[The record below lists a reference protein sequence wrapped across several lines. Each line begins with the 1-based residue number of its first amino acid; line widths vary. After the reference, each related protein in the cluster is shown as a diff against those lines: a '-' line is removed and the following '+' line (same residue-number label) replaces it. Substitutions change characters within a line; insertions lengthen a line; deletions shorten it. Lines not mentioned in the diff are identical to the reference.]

1 MWYELGAYVVWFAA
15 LFIVGYIL
23 VPAETEIE
31 EFKARLPRGHLQN
44 KKNREFEANGFLR
57 TIYPLVVLFGTRASK
72 LNIPEKYMKML
83 EKRIASA
90 GYPYGFTPY
99 EYIGYAFTISLLSV
113 LFAAFFNYSLTGSA
127 NPVFLVIAFVAG
139 NIFPY
144 FFLANQSDMRKIRI
158 YKDLPY
164 KLDVLTMAV
173 EAGLDFFSAI
183 RRMVE
188 RDTTDSPLIE
198 EFFQFLQEVRM
209 GKTKREALK
218 SMAERADVEALNS
231 VISAIIQ
238 AETMGTPVAQ
248 VLKVQAESLRI
259 TRSQR
264 AEKAAGEASVKI
276 MFPLIFILF
285 CTILILFGGIIV
297 KWTRGEL
304 F

>member
-1 MWYELGAYVVWFAA
+1 MLYELSGYV
-15 LFIVGYIL
+15 LFFLAIFIL
-23 VPAETEIE
+23 IYYLFPTETQID
-31 EFKARLPRGHLQN
+31 EFQVSLPKGHLQN
-44 KKNREFEANGFLR
+44 KKDRIFEDNSFIR
-57 TIYPLVVLFGTRASK
+57 TIYPMVVVFGAMASRW
-72 LNIPEKYMKML
+72 NIKAKYMRL
-83 EKRIASA
+83 LRRRIESA
-90 GYPYGFTPY
+90 GYPYGFSSF
-99 EYIGYAFTISLLSV
+99 EFIGFALTLSILLTL
-113 LFAAFFNYSLTGSA
+113 LFAVFNYAMFSSV
-127 NPVFLVIAFVAG
+127 NPVMLVAGFVLG

-144 FFLANQSDMRKIRI
+144 FFLANQSDERKIKI

-183 RRMVE
+183 KRMVSQ
-188 RDTTDSPLIE
+188 DTTDSPLIE

-209 GKTKREALK
+209 GKTKQDALK
-218 SMAERADVEALNS
+218 GLARRADVESLNS
-231 VISAIIQ
+231 VVSAIVQ
-238 AETMGTPVAQ
+238 AEKMGTPVAQ

-297 KWTRGEL
+297 KWSRGEL

>member
-1 MWYELGAYVVWFAA
+1 MLFELGGYVLFFLAIFILIYA
-15 LFIVGYIL
+15 LF
-23 VPAETEIE
+23 PEEAAIE
-31 EFKARLPRGHLQN
+31 EFRVSLPKGHLQN
-44 KKNREFEANGFLR
+44 KKDRIFEENSFIR
-57 TIYPLVVLFGTRASK
+57 IIYPMVLVFGAMASRWKIKPK
-72 LNIPEKYMKML
+72 LMNML
-83 EKRIASA
+83 ERRIESA
-90 GYPYGFTPY
+90 GYPYGFSKF
-99 EYIGYAFTISLLSV
+99 EYIGFALTLSLLMML
-113 LFAAFFNYSLTGSA
+113 LFAFFNYSLVSSVNIFSLIIG
-127 NPVFLVIAFVAG
+127 FLVG
-139 NIFPY
+139 NIMPY
-144 FFLANQSDMRKIRI
+144 FFLANQSDERKIKI

-183 RRMVE
+183 KRMVAQ
-188 RDTTDSPLIE
+188 DTTDSPLIE

-218 SMAERADVEALNS
+218 DLARRADVESLNS
-231 VISAIIQ
+231 VVSAIAQ

-297 KWTRGEL
+297 RWMTGQL

>member
-1 MWYELGAYVVWFAA
+1 MLYELSGYV
-15 LFIVGYIL
+15 LFFLAIFIL
-23 VPAETEIE
+23 IYYLFPTEAQID
-31 EFKARLPRGHLQN
+31 EFQVSLPKGHLQN
-44 KKNREFEANGFLR
+44 KKDRIFEDNGFIR
-57 TIYPLVVLFGTRASK
+57 TIYPMVVVFGAMASRW
-72 LNIPEKYMKML
+72 NIKPKYMHIL
-83 EKRIASA
+83 RRRIESA
-90 GYPYGFTPY
+90 GYPYGFSPF
-99 EYIGYAFTISLLSV
+99 EFIGFALTLSILLTM
-113 LFAAFFNYSLTGSA
+113 LFAFFNYSLFSTV
-127 NPVFLVIAFVAG
+127 NPVMLVAGFVLG

-144 FFLANQSDMRKIRI
+144 FFLANQSDERKIKI

-183 RRMVE
+183 KRMVSQ
-188 RDTTDSPLIE
+188 DTTDSPLIE

-209 GKTKREALK
+209 GKTKQDSLK
-218 SMAERADVEALNS
+218 GLARRADVESLNS
-231 VISAIIQ
+231 VVSAIVQ
-238 AETMGTPVAQ
+238 AEKMGTPVAQ

-297 KWTRGEL
+297 KWSRGEL

>member
-1 MWYELGAYVVWFAA
+1 MLLELGGYL
-15 LFIVGYIL
+15 LFFLAIFVLTYSFFPSE
-23 VPAETEIE
+23 VEIE
-31 EFKARLPRGHLQN
+31 EFRLSLPKGHLQN
-44 KKNREFEANGFLR
+44 KKNRIFDENGFIR
-57 TIYPLVVLFGTRASK
+57 TIYPLVLVLATKASRIGIK
-72 LNIPEKYMKML
+72 DKYMKML
-83 EKRIASA
+83 RTRIESA
-90 GYPYGFTPY
+90 GYPYGFSTY
-99 EYIGYAFTISLLSV
+99 EYIGFAMTISLLTV
-113 LFAAFFNYSLTGSA
+113 FLAAFFNYSLTGSA
-127 NPVFLVIAFVAG
+127 NFVFLILAFVFG
-139 NIFPY
+139 NVFPY
-144 FFLANQSDMRKIRI
+144 FFLANQSDMRKIQI

-183 RRMVE
+183 KRMVE

-209 GKTKREALK
+209 GKTKREALQG
-218 SMAERADVEALNS
+218 MARRSDVEALNS
-231 VISAIIQ
+231 VVSAIVQ
-238 AETMGTPVAQ
+238 AEKMGTPVAQ

-285 CTILILFGGIIV
+285 STILILFGGIIV

>member
-1 MWYELGAYVVWFAA
+1 MLLELGGYLL
-15 LFIVGYIL
+15 LFVAIFVLTYSFF
-23 VPAETEIE
+23 PAEVEIE
-31 EFKARLPRGHLQN
+31 EFQAALPKGHLQN
-44 KKNREFEANGFLR
+44 KKNQVFEDSSFIR
-57 TIYPLVVLFGTRASK
+57 IIYPLILVFATKASRMRIK
-72 LNIPEKYMKML
+72 DKYMGML
-83 EKRIASA
+83 RRRIESA
-90 GYPYGFTPY
+90 GYPYGFSPY
-99 EYIGYAFTISLLSV
+99 EYVGFAMTISLLTV
-113 LFAAFFNYSLTGSA
+113 FVAAFFNYSLTGSA
-127 NPVFLVIAFVAG
+127 NFVFLILAFVFG
-139 NIFPY
+139 NVFPY
-144 FFLANQSDMRKIRI
+144 FFLANQSDMRKIQI

-183 RRMVE
+183 KRMVE

-209 GKTKREALK
+209 GKTKREALQG
-218 SMAERADVEALNS
+218 MAQRADVEALNS
-231 VISAIIQ
+231 VVSAIVQ
-238 AETMGTPVAQ
+238 AEKMGTPVAQ

-285 CTILILFGGIIV
+285 STILILFGGIIV
-297 KWTRGEL
+297 KWSRGEL

>member
-1 MWYELGAYVVWFAA
+1 MLYELGGYA
-15 LFIVGYIL
+15 LFFLAFFIL
-23 VPAETEIE
+23 VYAFLPSEKQVE
-31 EFKARLPRGHLQN
+31 EFKLSLPGGHLDN
-44 KKNREFEANGFLR
+44 KKAKVFEENSFVR
-57 TIYPLVVLFGTRASK
+57 VTYPFTLMFGAKVSKMRIPDKYIRMLTR
-72 LNIPEKYMKML
+72 
-83 EKRIASA
+83 RIESA

-99 EYIGYAFTISLLSV
+99 EYIGFTSMLSV
-113 LFAAFFNYSLTGSA
+113 LITLFAAFFNYSLTGGA
-127 NPVFLVIAFVAG
+127 NPVFLVIALVVG
-139 NIFPY
+139 NVFPY
-144 FFLANQSDMRKIRI
+144 FFLANQSDMRKIGI

-173 EAGLDFFSAI
+173 EAGMDFLSSI

-209 GKTKREALK
+209 GKTKRDALND
-218 SMAERADVEALNS
+218 MARRADVEALNS
-231 VISAIIQ
+231 VVSAIVQ
-238 AETMGTPVAQ
+238 AEKMGTPVAQ

-259 TRSQR
+259 MRSQK

-276 MFPLIFILF
+276 MFPLVFILF

>member
-1 MWYELGAYVVWFAA
+1 MYYELGGYAVF
-15 LFIVGYIL
+15 FIAIFIL
-23 VPAETEIE
+23 VYAFLPSEKQVEA
-31 EFKARLPRGHLQN
+31 FKLSLPGGHLDNKKARV
-44 KKNREFEANGFLR
+44 FEENSFVR
-57 TIYPLVVLFGTRASK
+57 VTYPFTLMFGAKVSKMRIPDKYIQMLTR
-72 LNIPEKYMKML
+72 
-83 EKRIASA
+83 RIESA

-99 EYIGYAFTISLLSV
+99 EYIGFTSMLSV
-113 LFAAFFNYSLTGSA
+113 LITLFAAFFNYSLTGGA
-127 NPVFLVIAFVAG
+127 NPVWLVIALVVG
-139 NIFPY
+139 NVFPY
-144 FFLANQSDMRKIRI
+144 FFLANQSDMRKIAI

-173 EAGLDFFSAI
+173 EAGMDFLSSI

-209 GKTKREALK
+209 GKTKRDALND
-218 SMAERADVEALNS
+218 MARRADVEALNS
-231 VISAIIQ
+231 VVSAIVQ
-238 AETMGTPVAQ
+238 AEKMGTPVAQ

-259 TRSQR
+259 MRSQK

-276 MFPLIFILF
+276 MFPLVFILF

>member
-1 MWYELGAYVVWFAA
+1 MIYELSGYVLLFVAIFVLAYAF
-15 LFIVGYIL
+15 L
-23 VPAETEIE
+23 PTETQIE
-31 EFKARLPRGHLQN
+31 EFKMSLPRGHLQN
-44 KKNREFEANGFLR
+44 KKDREFEANAFVR
-57 TIYPLVVLFGTRASK
+57 IIYPVILMAGAKVSRMR
-72 LNIPEKYMKML
+72 IPEKQMNNL
-83 EKRIASA
+83 ERRIESA

-99 EYIGYAFTISLLSV
+99 EYIGFAFVISLIVV
-113 LFAAFFNYSLTGSA
+113 LLGAFFNYSLTGSA
-127 NPVFLVIAFVAG
+127 NPVFLMIAFVMG

-144 FFLANQSDMRKIRI
+144 FFLANQSDMRKIGI

-173 EAGLDFFSAI
+173 EAGLDFLSAI

-218 SMAERADVEALNS
+218 DLARRSDVEALNS

-259 TRSQR
+259 NRSQR
-264 AEKAAGEASVKI
+264 AEKAAGEAAVKI
-276 MFPLIFILF
+276 MFPLIFILM
-285 CTILILFGGIIV
+285 CTVLILFGGIIV